1 MGLISWPLGLA
12 GRGIGALGK
21 GIGGARA
28 NTLAVAGD
36 LVRRRGSDPLS
47 ERDPD
52 FIRATL
58 PGNRQLASVLFRPK
72 VRGLEHIPS
81 EGPVLLVGNH
91 SGGTMI
97 IDTFVFAFA
106 FYRYFGPDRRFH
118 QLAHDLAVKF
128 PGLSALLRGYGTVP
142 ASHDYAEQALEA
154 GAAVLVYPGGDYESF
169 RPSWHSEQI
178 EFGGRKGFVSLALS
192 QDVPIVPVVS
202 IGGQESAL
210 FVTRGQRLARLLQLD
225 RLLRIK
231 VLPIAFGPPFGLS
244 IMDLPPRLPLPSQVT
259 IKVLPAI
266 DVRERFGAEPDHDEI
281 YEAVTAAMQ
290 DALDELGD
298 ERDLPVAGTV
308 WSDRS
313 GKDDVEATGDG
324 NGAPRRRSQ
333 RAPFPVAEPGGD
345 EDASAE
351 TADPDAPRGPPA
363 EDGARDG
370 MPEVLEAP
378 EVPVEEPW
386 QGYGRMTVPEI
397 SDRFPAERDEAL
409 LAVRLYEVTHKN
421 RRGVLEAV
429 ERELKRR

>member
-244 IMDLPPRLPLPSQVT
+244 IMDLPPDSRC
-259 IKVLPAI
+259 
-266 DVRERFGAEPDHDEI
+266 
-281 YEAVTAAMQ
+281 
-290 DALDELGD
+290 
-298 ERDLPVAGTV
+298 
-308 WSDRS
+308 
-313 GKDDVEATGDG
+313 
-324 NGAPRRRSQ
+324 PRR
-333 RAPFPVAEPGGD
+333 
-345 EDASAE
+345 
-351 TADPDAPRGPPA
+351 
-363 EDGARDG
+363 
-370 MPEVLEAP
+370 
-378 EVPVEEPW
+378 
-386 QGYGRMTVPEI
+386 
-397 SDRFPAERDEAL
+397 
-409 LAVRLYEVTHKN
+409 
-421 RRGVLEAV
+421 
-429 ERELKRR
+429 